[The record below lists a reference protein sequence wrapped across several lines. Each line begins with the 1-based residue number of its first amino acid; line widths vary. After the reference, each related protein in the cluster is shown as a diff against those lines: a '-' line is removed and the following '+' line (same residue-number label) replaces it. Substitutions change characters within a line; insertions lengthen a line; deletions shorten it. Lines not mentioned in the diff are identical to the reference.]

1 VALRVGQRVT
11 SGRCRQRVPFC
22 YTGTGISIAANKVPG
37 IRAALCVDDETAS
50 GTRLRNDAS
59 ILCMNLRNTSV
70 EVAREILDAWFYITG
85 TDASEP
91 ENIEKVNSLNH
102 QKV

>member
-1 VALRVGQRVT
+1 
-11 SGRCRQRVPFC
+11 
-22 YTGTGISIAANKVPG
+22 
-37 IRAALCVDDETAS
+37 
-50 GTRLRNDAS
+50 
-59 ILCMNLRNTSV
+59 MNLRNTSV

-85 TDASEP
+85 IDASEP